1 MSKRRPYIFVEGR
14 TEERLLKIIECP
26 IPPTV
31 CGSKDSIC
39 DTMQKKLSGELGD
52 HPTGILILR
61 DRDHNETREN
71 IIRSFENS
79 INKLLIDSEIPH
91 QAFQPHEE
99 FKNISMMDIPAVNSR
114 FALHI
119 AAPPSISG
127 LEFASDTIDGYI
139 LYLAMDETVL
149 ERFAKNA
156 GIAPEALRV
165 KVIEKVPKLAEDNGI
180 KFDQAKD
187 FLGVYMAMSKFLTV
201 KRSEKGDVF
210 SGVVTNRAKK
220 HASDKFQETFR
231 SISTALEFLEIG
243 PKMEDR
249 DESTE
254 KRLESRPRRSDRP

>member
-1 MSKRRPYIFVEGR
+1 MSKRIPYIFVEGK
-14 TEERLLKIIECP
+14 TEKRLLKIIECP
-26 IPPTV
+26 VSPTV

-71 IIRSFENS
+71 IVRSFENG
-79 INKLLIDSEIPH
+79 INKLLIESEIPH
-91 QAFQPHEE
+91 QSFQPHEK
-99 FKNISMMDIPAVNSR
+99 FKNLYEMDIPAVDSR

-156 GIAPEALRV
+156 GIAPEALRT

-180 KFDQAKD
+180 KFEQAKD
-187 FLGVYMAMSKFLTV
+187 FLGVYMAMSKFLTI
-201 KRSEKGDVF
+201 KRSEKDDVF
-210 SGVVTNRAKK
+210 SGVVTNMAKK
-220 HASDKFQETFR
+220 RASDKFQDTFR
-231 SISTALEFLEIG
+231 SVSAALEFLEIG
-243 PKMEDR
+243 QKMEDH
-249 DESTE
+249 DEVT
-254 KRLESRPRRSDRP
+254 